1 MRRAQAEILGI
12 AIAVVILILV
22 VVIVVGLSSSGPK
35 KPDVVK
41 EVTYSK
47 LAWSF
52 VNAIVSTSY
61 NDGGTIG
68 EALAECGIN
77 NDNNVCAAVNNTIET
92 ILSASLK
99 KRNEQYSF
107 TAKYGDD
114 TVMSYDKIDSCRN
127 TNYGEVVIST
137 RTGIPLKVGLKICI
151 R

>member
-61 NDGGTIG
+61 NEGGTIG

-77 NDNNVCAAVNNTIET
+77 KNNVCAVKNTIEN
-92 ILSASLK
+92 ILSDSLK
-99 KRNEQYSF
+99 KRNEQYIF

-114 TVMSYDKIDSCRN
+114 TVVSYGKIDSCRN